1 MRWIARLAAATLL
14 LSVAAWPAALAATPK
29 ATAPAAARPA
39 TFSVTGRLV
48 AVSPEQVTL
57 QAAKWP
63 AALKAFV
70 HNGQLV
76 VKLTKATVAR
86 MGKQTVAVDKLAQGQ
101 TVRVSGRLPKAAGGD
116 LVAQTVTVLAAK

>member
-70 HNGQLV
+70 HKGQLV
-76 VKLTKATVAR
+76 VKLTKDTVAR
-86 MGKQTVAVDKLAQGQ
+86 MGKQTVTVDKLAQGQ
-101 TVRVSGRLPKAAGGD
+101 TVRVAGRLPKAAGGD